1 MKLIKKSVLFFEW
14 DYYFLGYDW
23 KEWNGMIKERKEKK
37 MNENI
42 KRLMVKGGKKE
53 KEKEC

>member
-1 MKLIKKSVLFFEW
+1 
-14 DYYFLGYDW
+14 
-23 KEWNGMIKERKEKK
+23 MIKERKEKK